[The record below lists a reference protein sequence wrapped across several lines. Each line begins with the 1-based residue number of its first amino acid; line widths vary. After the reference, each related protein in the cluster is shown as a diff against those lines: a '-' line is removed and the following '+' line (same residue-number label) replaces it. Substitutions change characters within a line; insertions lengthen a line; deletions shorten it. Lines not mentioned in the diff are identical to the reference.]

1 MSPERLDTHSL
12 SKLAQPTLKR
22 ANTLVSIQYLRAIA
36 AAMVLLHHVAWKSSQ
51 LENDPLSWFSFGS
64 AGVDLFFVIS
74 GYIMCE
80 TAESRRV
87 DFAGFMKARFFR
99 IIPLYWLLS
108 LAALAALIVVP
119 GKVNSSGGTT
129 DILNSFL
136 LLPSADKYLIQNGW
150 TLSYEFLFY
159 GLFALG
165 LSFGKYRHIIPIGAI
180 FAMVATGL
188 VLEPQGVWGKFLTN
202 TMLLEFV
209 MGILAFH
216 LFRSGFRASTGL
228 SILLIIASVA
238 GLALAGKVSPEG
250 SRTIGYGLPSLA
262 LFIAIRSLEHR
273 TTMFD
278 ESLAGKAAI
287 ALGDS
292 SYSMYLIHP
301 FVLVAAMAVFTKFG
315 LTGSGWLLIAAM
327 FIGSLAIGWYCQV
340 FIEKPMATLI
350 AGRLRAR
357 AETRHKIFQNKINE
371 RLSPLTTRSI
381 HQQQS
386 TDSR

>member
-1 MSPERLDTHSL
+1 
-12 SKLAQPTLKR
+12 
-22 ANTLVSIQYLRAIA
+22 VSIQYLRAIA

-136 LLPSADKYLIQNGW
+136 LLPSTDKYLIQNGW

-165 LSFGKYRHIIPIGAI
+165 LSFGKYRYIIPIGAI
-180 FAMVATGL
+180 FAMVVTGL
-188 VLEPQGVWGKFLTN
+188 VLEPQGVWGRFLTN

-216 LFRSGFRASTGL
+216 LFRSGFRARTGPL
-228 SILLIIASVA
+228 ILLTIAAVA
-238 GLALAGKVSPEG
+238 GLALTGKVSPEG
-250 SRTIGYGLPSLA
+250 SRIIGYGLPSLA

-273 TTMFD
+273 TTRFD
-278 ESLAGKAAI
+278 ESLVGKAAS

-301 FVLVAAMAVFTKFG
+301 FVLVVVMAVFTKFG
-315 LTGSGWLLIAAM
+315 LTENGWVLISAM
-327 FIGSLAIGWYCQV
+327 FIGSLAIGWYCHV
-340 FIEKPMATLI
+340 LIEKPMATLI
-350 AGRLRAR
+350 ARKLRAR
-357 AETRHKIFQNKINE
+357 AEINKEITQSNMISQ
-371 RLSPLTTRSI
+371 LPPLTTQRVPN
-381 HQQQS
+381 QQS
-386 TDSR
+386 VNIR